1 MQNKIYQLMFIAL
14 LGFICTGCSL
24 TYNLNPPLSPTS
36 SQSQYDPVEQQQQT
50 IHIVDNRT
58 DKQFSKGMGPLEGIT
73 INIGNVTDPI
83 AWFADSLEK
92 EFAARGIPVRV
103 TTEQADPGSSDPN
116 LVIDTYKIISYRRSG
131 FHPYVAYHSFTGILQ
146 APGGDKTVIAYFLYG
161 KVPVWSMDE
170 VQQPCFDLPE
180 SVLIK
185 EVAAKVNR
193 FALHYR
199 MSDKSVEELGGRT
212 EQQITAASPDAYL
225 AVLDL
230 GESNNPNA
238 MDFLKKFADNDDLLI
253 RASAISAI
261 GMLGSEGQFDFLK
274 EKYEK
279 CQDIDRFMAIKSIG
293 DMGTPEALEFL
304 HKAQEDPMYADDYGF
319 KFATELYLEAAKH
332 K

>member
-1 MQNKIYQLMFIAL
+1 MQIKIHQLMFVAL

-24 TYNLNPPLSPTS
+24 TYNLNPALSPN
-36 SQSQYDPVEQQQQT
+36 SQSQYDTSDQQQQT

-58 DKQFSKGMGPLEGIT
+58 DKKFSKGLGPLEGIT
-73 INIGNVTDPI
+73 INIGNVADPI
-83 AWFADSLEK
+83 AWFADSLQK
-92 EFAARGIPVRV
+92 EFTARGIPVQV
-103 TTEQADPGSSDPN
+103 TTEPSAPGSSDPE
-116 LVIDTYKIISYRRSG
+116 LVIDRYQVVSYRRSG
-131 FHPYVAYHSFTGILQ
+131 FHPYVAYHSFAGILQ
-146 APGGDKTVIAYFLYG
+146 APKGDNKLVSYFLYG

-193 FALHYR
+193 FALHYS
-199 MSDKSVEELGGRT
+199 MSDGRVEELAGT
-212 EQQITAASPDAYL
+212 IQDQISSGSADTYL
-225 AVLDL
+225 TVLDL
-230 GESNNPNA
+230 GESNNPKA
-238 MDFLKKFADNDDLLI
+238 MDHLKKLADNDDLLI
-253 RASAISAI
+253 RTSAISAI

-293 DMGTPEALEFL
+293 DIGTPEAIEFL
-304 HKAQEDPMYADDYGF
+304 REAQGDPMYTDDYGF
-319 KFATELYLEAAKH
+319 KFATELYLEAAMH